1 MAAHNGGGGAGFA
14 DLLGEATPW
23 DPDLYATP
31 VPTPGKMLDLSGGSS
46 SSSSSAAPPPASFA
60 APAAS
65 FGSSSSSSSGSRG
78 FSAAPAGAS
87 AAAFI
92 SPTSIEGGP
101 TTEISLAALNPA
113 SFMRELATRPVTELI
128 AENSRRLSYLPG
140 TLVRA
145 YTAVSQRYL
154 RPWKEFGHVNPA
166 RTVENLRQAS
176 QRGEIQVHLQQNVL
190 ANVRT
195 FCPNYAFI
203 YLVTLCM
210 FVCTQPSLLAMLGL
224 VGGGWSHAL
233 RDGEFRNR
241 PWTLQVGG
249 VYVPLGANI
258 KMALMSLPTLIFLH
272 FFMGPVLWSA
282 TLYSGGISLAH
293 AALRDRDDDRDE
305 DGPFSTSSVRIQEL
319 P

>member
-1 MAAHNGGGGAGFA
+1 MG
-14 DLLGEATPW
+14 
-23 DPDLYATP
+23 
-31 VPTPGKMLDLSGGSS
+31 
-46 SSSSSAAPPPASFA
+46 SSSAAPRAVQ

-65 FGSSSSSSSGSRG
+65 FGSHSSSSSRGGYSGA
-78 FSAAPAGAS
+78 AAPPVQM
-87 AAAFI
+87 

-101 TTEISLAALNPA
+101 ATEISLSGLNPA
-113 SFMRELATRPVTELI
+113 NIMRELATRPITELV
-128 AENSRRLSYLPG
+128 AENGRHVMNLPG
-140 TLVRA
+140 ALVRA
-145 YTAVSQRYL
+145 YTTVSQRYL

-166 RTVENLRQAS
+166 RSVENLRQAS

-195 FCPNYAFI
+195 LCPNYAFI

-210 FVCTQPSLLAMLGL
+210 FVCTSPSLLAMLGL

-249 VYVPLGANI
+249 IHVPLGANI
-258 KMALMSLPTLIFLH
+258 KMMLMSLPTLLFLH
-272 FFMGPVLWSA
+272 FCMGPILWSA

-293 AALRDRDDDRDE
+293 ASLRDREDDRDE
-305 DGPFSTSSVRIQEL
+305 DGPFRSSTVHIQE
-319 P
+319 